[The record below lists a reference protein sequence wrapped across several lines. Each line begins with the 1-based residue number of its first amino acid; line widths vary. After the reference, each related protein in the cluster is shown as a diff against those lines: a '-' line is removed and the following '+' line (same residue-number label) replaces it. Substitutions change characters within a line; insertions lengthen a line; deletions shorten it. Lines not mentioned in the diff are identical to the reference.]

1 MKNNKTIY
9 ILYVIIILE
18 LIGFFFS
25 ISERGVKI
33 FAYYT
38 QISNIITI
46 ISAAALLI
54 SYKKGRS
61 AKWVMALRYASSCM
75 LMLTAIIT
83 IFVLAPSGEC
93 SLGKLLFSPLE
104 NGLYHHLL
112 CPLLSITSYVT
123 FEAHMGDKKGIFIP
137 VVATILY
144 GTTLVILNITHLFY
158 GPYPFF
164 KVYEQTVGTSIA
176 WFSSII
182 LGVSLISLLMQRI
195 SNKKSHIQ

>member
-1 MKNNKTIY
+1 MKNNKAIY

-38 QISNIITI
+38 QISN
-46 ISAAALLI
+46 
-54 SYKKGRS
+54 
-61 AKWVMALRYASSCM
+61 
-75 LMLTAIIT
+75 IIT

-137 VVATILY
+137 VAATILY

-176 WFSSII
+176 WFSAII